1 MIAREHAPLRSFR
14 DFLLFHTAEG
24 NVTRQEAASMIPP
37 LLLDVQPHHRA
48 LDLCAAPGSKTSQV
62 METLQLQLKA
72 PLDGGDGSRPK
83 RGLVVANDANEKR
96 GYLLVHQLQRLGL
109 TDAVVTC
116 HLGQQFPGLYSP
128 SGSGD
133 SAILKTTD
141 VFDRIICDVPC
152 TGDGTIRKNRNL
164 WRQWGPGGALT
175 LHNTQL
181 ELALRAAELLRD
193 DGLMVYST
201 CSFNPIENEAV
212 VSELLRRAGG
222 SLELVDCSGKLPGLI
237 TRPGMSD
244 WQVAWQPSKK
254 KSKKKEDN
262 GGGASSSSAPDSL
275 VWFNEYDAVPE
286 QLRGSRVVKSMFPP
300 SQPEIR
306 DQIARCMR
314 VFPTDQNT
322 GGFFVALLR
331 KVGSTSS
338 QTEDGETKQCW
349 LESFEEVA
357 ARTLPVR
364 EAYVCALCG
373 HQTHSI
379 RNCPMSRNV
388 QRRQEEREKRQREL
402 EQAHVGSGDTED
414 EKRLH
419 SYTKLRPEHWGVI
432 KQFYGVDD
440 RFPHVSVV

>member
-1 MIAREHAPLRSFR
+1 VPLRTFR

-62 METLQLQLKA
+62 MEALQLQQQTHTDTGNNSQPA
-72 PLDGGDGSRPK
+72 

-109 TDAVVTC
+109 TDTVVTC
-116 HLGQQFPGLYSP
+116 HLGQQFPGLYSRTGA
-128 SGSGD
+128 SNSVV
-133 SAILKTTD
+133 LKATD

-152 TGDGTIRKNRNL
+152 SGDGTIRKNRNL

-181 ELALRAAELLRD
+181 ELALRAAELLRG

-222 SLELVDCSGKLPGLI
+222 SLELVDCSDKLPGLI

-254 KSKKKEDN
+254 SKKKGSN
-262 GGGASSSSAPDSL
+262 GDGEPPSLADSL
-275 VWFNEYDAVPE
+275 VWFGDYDAVPE
-286 QLRGSRVVKSMFPP
+286 QLRGFRVVKSMFP
-300 SQPEIR
+300 STQSEVR
-306 DQIARCMR
+306 DQIRRCMR
-314 VFPTDQNT
+314 IFPTDQNT
-322 GGFFVALLR
+322 GGFFVALIR
-331 KVGSTSS
+331 KVNGTSNENGS
-338 QTEDGETKQCW
+338 KQCW

-357 ARTLPVR
+357 AQTLPVR
-364 EAYVCALCG
+364 ESYVCDLCG
-373 HQTHSI
+373 HQTHTI

-388 QRRQEEREKRQREL
+388 QRRQENQEKRQREL
-402 EQAHVGSGDTED
+402 EQIRGDQEC
-414 EKRLH
+414 ENRLH
-419 SYTKLRPEHWGVI
+419 TYTKLRSEHWDAI
-432 KQFYGVDD
+432 KQFYGVDNA
-440 RFPHVSVV
+440 FPHVSGIAGRDGSMPEN

>member
-1 MIAREHAPLRSFR
+1 
-14 DFLLFHTAEG
+14 
-24 NVTRQEAASMIPP
+24 MIPP

-48 LDLCAAPGSKTSQV
+48 LDLCAAPGSKTSQI
-62 METLQLQLKA
+62 MEALQLQQQTHTG
-72 PLDGGDGSRPK
+72 DGDGSQPTQ
-83 RGLVVANDANEKR
+83 GLVVANDANEKR

-116 HLGQQFPGLYSP
+116 HLGQQFPGLYSR
-128 SGSGD
+128 SGAGD
-133 SAILKTTD
+133 NVVLKTTD

-152 TGDGTIRKNRNL
+152 SGDGTIRKNRNL

-222 SLELVDCSGKLPGLI
+222 SLELVDCSDKLPGLI

-254 KSKKKEDN
+254 SKKKDSK
-262 GGGASSSSAPDSL
+262 GDGAPLSSADSL
-275 VWFNEYDAVPE
+275 VWFADYDAVPE
-286 QLRGSRVVKSMFPP
+286 QLRGFRVVKSMFPS
-300 SQPEIR
+300 SQSEVR
-306 DQIARCMR
+306 DQIGRCLR

-322 GGFFVALLR
+322 GGFFVALIR
-331 KVGSTSS
+331 KVSVASSENGS
-338 QTEDGETKQCW
+338 KQCW

-357 ARTLPVR
+357 ARTRPVR
-364 EAYVCALCG
+364 ESYVCDLCG
-373 HQTHSI
+373 HQTHTI

-388 QRRQEEREKRQREL
+388 QRRQEDQEKLQRAMERTRTDRDGDKRQ
-402 EQAHVGSGDTED
+402 HT
-414 EKRLH
+414 
-419 SYTKLRPEHWGVI
+419 YTKLRSEHWDVI

-440 RFPHVSVV
+440 AFPHVSGIAGQGGGMAEH